1 MQSWDGSERK
11 RQRGS
16 GQKVKGVNEA
26 FGAECRFSYLE
37 EEGEAKLLLP
47 FFSIQQKGLLPEGWQ
62 WKEQSPLTNQPKLG
76 TAVEDQGLVK

>member
-1 MQSWDGSERK
+1 MQ
-11 RQRGS
+11 
-16 GQKVKGVNEA
+16 N
-26 FGAECRFSYLE
+26 CSYL
-37 EEGEAKLLLP
+37 